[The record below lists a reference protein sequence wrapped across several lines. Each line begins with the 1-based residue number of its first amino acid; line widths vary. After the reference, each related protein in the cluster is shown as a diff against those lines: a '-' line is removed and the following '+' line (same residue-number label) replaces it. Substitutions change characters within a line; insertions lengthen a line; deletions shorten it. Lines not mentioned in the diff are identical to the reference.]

1 MTLSTDQII
10 KTNVAISEIF
20 TADVNA
26 RIINDIIHFED
37 KVVLLG
43 QDNVIKCKHDNY
55 QSFNFFSKIEICSCF

>member
-43 QDNVIKCKHDNY
+43 QDNVIKCKHDNC
-55 QSFNFFSKIEICSCF
+55 QSFNFF